1 MIRTI
6 AACSRKSHPLKDFL
20 ETLAMQSINSLRAS
34 PFGGKC
40 SMKSASSEHEL
51 VLAINLEGKTLVD
64 DRKYARGAAA
74 GEDVIGLD

>member
-1 MIRTI
+1 
-6 AACSRKSHPLKDFL
+6 
-20 ETLAMQSINSLRAS
+20 
-34 PFGGKC
+34 
-40 SMKSASSEHEL
+40 MKSASSEHEL